1 MQNTVGKE
9 DSPYLYLIIFNTYT
23 YMYIHISANIRIDA
37 YTHIHIRQHVHFGD
51 LFTVSRLVREK
62 SVLFEACTIPG
73 PRAMAQGGWRWRRDP
88 AYVDIMGARQ
98 PARVCGGGDWS
109 SILSYVYC
117 LSLALALWRPLFI
130 AITLSLALLLARS
143 DRAP

>member
-1 MQNTVGKE
+1 
-9 DSPYLYLIIFNTYT
+9 
-23 YMYIHISANIRIDA
+23 
-37 YTHIHIRQHVHFGD
+37 
-51 LFTVSRLVREK
+51 
-62 SVLFEACTIPG
+62 
-73 PRAMAQGGWRWRRDP
+73 
-88 AYVDIMGARQ
+88 MGARQ
-98 PARVCGGGDWS
+98 PARVLGGGGWGDWS